1 MEETTENKLQCP
13 ICHGPVEE
21 TGKPTWA
28 YCPTHGWVK
37 YKSHDEPGSSDL
49 FGKINLRAAILTKQ
63 AEEKID
69 DIRKKSPLFA
79 YIVPALF
86 ITVLLAFLIGF
97 FFWRDTSHKTLE
109 VQRTEV
115 AGQKEV
121 PSQKN
126 DQMMETQPRVSA
138 SPDEPVAV
146 AINEKKEDKT
156 KRAIEEK
163 SLQAQKPRESKQVQK
178 ITQNLQ
184 NRQTTKP
191 TKPVFTVQAGLFQ
204 NASNAKNLNKMLH
217 EKGYDAS
224 ISTSQSK
231 KGKTVYRVH
240 IGKFSEKKKAEDI
253 ANKIR
258 KETGVQAFVTI
269 K

>member
-1 MEETTENKLQCP
+1 MEDTTENKLQCP

-37 YKSHDEPGSSDL
+37 YKSHDEPRSSDL

-69 DIRKKSPLFA
+69 DIRKKSPLVT

-86 ITVLLAFLIGF
+86 ITVLLAFLIGY
-97 FFWRDTSHKTLE
+97 FFWKDTLHKPLE
-109 VQRTEV
+109 VQQTEV
-115 AGQKEV
+115 ASQKEV

-126 DQMMETQPRVSA
+126 DQTMETQPRVSA
-138 SPDEPVAV
+138 SPPVAV
-146 AINEKKEDKT
+146 ALNEKKRDKT
-156 KRAIEEK
+156 P
-163 SLQAQKPRESKQVQK
+163 S
-178 ITQNLQ
+178 
-184 NRQTTKP
+184 
-191 TKPVFTVQAGLFQ
+191 KPVFTVQAGLFQ
-204 NASNAKNLNKMLH
+204 NASNAKNLKKMLH
-217 EKGYDAS
+217 DKGYDAY
-224 ISTSQSK
+224 ISTSQTK

-240 IGKFSEKKKAEDI
+240 IGKFSEKKKAESI

-258 KETGVQAFVTI
+258 KETGIQAFVSI